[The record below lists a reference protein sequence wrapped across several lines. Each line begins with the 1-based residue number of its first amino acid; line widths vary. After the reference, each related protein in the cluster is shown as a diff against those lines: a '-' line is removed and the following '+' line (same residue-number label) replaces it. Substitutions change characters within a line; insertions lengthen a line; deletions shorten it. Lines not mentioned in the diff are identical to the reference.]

1 MSDRTRTLRIA
12 GALVSVVLSGAQ
24 AAEVNEAFFTAV
36 LRDSASDIR
45 RLLLRGADPN
55 QIDPQRGPAL
65 VVAAAARSQHAL
77 KALLESPETNVDIA
91 NGKDET
97 ALMQAALLGDMEVV
111 KLLLARKAEVNKPG
125 WTPLHYACTAGHLEV
140 VKLLIERSA
149 FIDAQSP
156 NRTTPLMMAARHRH
170 TTIVRYLIEQGADP
184 TQRNEAGL
192 SAADYLARAEEPEL
206 AGWVRARASEFEA
219 KYGTI
224 NAPKPVSPPAAN

>member
-24 AAEVNEAFFTAV
+24 AAEVSEAFFTAV

-77 KALLESPETNVDIA
+77 KALLESPETNVDIT

-97 ALMQAALLGDMEVV
+97 ALMQAALLGDLEVV
-111 KLLLARKAEVNKPG
+111 KLLLAKNADVNKPG
-125 WTPLHYACTAGHLEV
+125 WPRLHSACTAGHFEV
-140 VKLLIERSA
+140 VKLLIDRSA

-170 TTIVRYLIEQGADP
+170 TAIVRYLIEQGADP

-206 AGWVRARASEFEA
+206 AGWVRTRAAEFEA

-224 NAPKPVSPPAAN
+224 KAPKLANPPATN

>member
-24 AAEVNEAFFTAV
+24 ASEVSEAFFTAV
-36 LRDSASDIR
+36 LRDSASDVR

-55 QIDPQRGPAL
+55 QVDPQRGPAL
-65 VVAAAARSQHAL
+65 VVAAATRSQRAL
-77 KALLESPETNVDIA
+77 KALLESPETNVDIT

-97 ALMQAALLGDMEVV
+97 ALMQAALLGDLEVA

-125 WTPLHYACTAGHLEV
+125 WTPLHYACTAGHLEFV
-140 VKLLIERSA
+140 RLLIDRSA

-170 TTIVRYLIEQGADP
+170 NMIVKYLIEQGADP

-192 SAADYLARAEEPEL
+192 SAADYLTRAQEPEL
-206 AGWVRARASEFEA
+206 AGWVRARAAEFEA
-219 KYGTI
+219 RYGTI
-224 NAPKPVSPPAAN
+224 DAPKPVSPPTTN